1 MGDGLLETRAVP
13 ARAGTDTYSTI
24 GTGVL
29 HTLAVRPDGLPWSF
43 GLNFSGQLGDGSYTN
58 QGTPVGVV
66 DAGLDRFFDLDS
78 TVPNLPVAADKLPPF
93 FAITQRSGSNRL
105 LTLSS
110 KLKLSPVAQPSQTI
124 RGPRLAQASY
134 NVYVVALVPGAV
146 IGQPSVATTVWA
158 RSGVSNWGPY
168 VGGPLAAYLS
178 NVASGNDQ
186 TLLIDI
192 LDSTDLST
200 AVGTRFFIGYG
211 TSSDEMLA
219 SGRFRLVYE
228 VAAAVTKPAK

>member
-1 MGDGLLETRAVP
+1 M
-13 ARAGTDTYSTI
+13 
-24 GTGVL
+24 
-29 HTLAVRPDGLPWSF
+29 
-43 GLNFSGQLGDGSYTN
+43 
-58 QGTPVGVV
+58 
-66 DAGLDRFFDLDS
+66 
-78 TVPNLPVAADKLPPF
+78 
-93 FAITQRSGSNRL
+93 

>member
-1 MGDGLLETRAVP
+1 M
-13 ARAGTDTYSTI
+13 
-24 GTGVL
+24 
-29 HTLAVRPDGLPWSF
+29 
-43 GLNFSGQLGDGSYTN
+43 
-58 QGTPVGVV
+58 
-66 DAGLDRFFDLDS
+66 
-78 TVPNLPVAADKLPPF
+78 
-93 FAITQRSGSNRL
+93 
-105 LTLSS
+105 
-110 KLKLSPVAQPSQTI
+110 
-124 RGPRLAQASY
+124 
-134 NVYVVALVPGAV
+134 
-146 IGQPSVATTVWA
+146 TVWA